1 MFAGDYIKAHK
12 VACSFV
18 DEVYGCVIPKEADLV
33 IASCGGYP
41 KDINVYQM
49 QKTMDNAMC
58 AVREVG
64 VVILLA
70 ECIEGSGSAKLEE
83 TFKRLKTPEAIR
95 KELEDNFQIGAN
107 KAFAI
112 TRPQSKA
119 DFVLVT
125 KLDKDLAKSM
135 HFAATTECVDE
146 AIAIAKQKLGDHPA
160 TILMPEGSLTV
171 PRVG

>member
-1 MFAGDYIKAHK
+1 
-12 VACSFV
+12 
-18 DEVYGCVIPKEADLV
+18 
-33 IASCGGYP
+33 
-41 KDINVYQM
+41 
-49 QKTMDNAMC
+49 MDNAMC
-58 AVREVG
+58 AVRQGG
-64 VVILLA
+64 VVVLLA

-107 KAFAI
+107 KAYAV

-125 KLDKDLAKSM
+125 KLDKEMAKTM
-135 HFAATTECVDE
+135 HFAATCDTVEE
-146 AIAIAKQKLGDHPA
+146 AIAIAKQKLGEHPA

-171 PRVG
+171 PRLG